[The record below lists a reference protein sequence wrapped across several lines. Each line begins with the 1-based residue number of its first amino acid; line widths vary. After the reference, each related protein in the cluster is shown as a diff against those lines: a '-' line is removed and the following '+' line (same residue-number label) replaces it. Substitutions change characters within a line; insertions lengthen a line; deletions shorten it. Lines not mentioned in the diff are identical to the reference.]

1 MKSFIYRIEDPNGM
15 HARPAGILAAQ
26 AKKFESSITV
36 RFNEKKAD
44 AKRLLS
50 LMSLGATHHS
60 ELIFE
65 IEGADEEQALA
76 ALENFCRS
84 GAFDGSL
91 QRGNDDD
98 FTQK

>member
-65 IEGADEEQALA
+65 IEGVDEEQALA
-76 ALENFCRS
+76 ALENFCRN

>member
-15 HARPAGILAAQ
+15 HARPAGMLAAQ
-26 AKKFESSITV
+26 AKRFESAVTV

-60 ELIFE
+60 ELTFE
-65 IEGADEEQALA
+65 IEGKDEDEAAIALQD
-76 ALENFCRS
+76 FCRS
-84 GAFDGSL
+84 VAENDAT
-91 QRGNDDD
+91 QRGNDHDGTSD
-98 FTQK
+98 